1 VPPKRVVSLCPSVT
15 ETIVAIGGLK
25 GLAGVT
31 RYCTRPSGMLWG
43 LPRVGGTK
51 SPDIARILDLKP
63 DLVFANAEENRR
75 EDVEAL
81 REAGIEVDV
90 TLPKTV
96 AEVPDAI
103 RHWGRLLDTSDQA
116 EVLAAR
122 IEMEVKALASEP
134 PKGTFR
140 YAYWI
145 WKDPWMTISDD
156 TYVADLI
163 RLAGGENV
171 YGKEAVR
178 YPTTHPTEALAREP
192 ELHVF
197 PSEPFPFAQEKHG
210 ALVEKL
216 FGSHARRVFVE
227 GDNYC
232 WHGVRTLEGLRA
244 VRNLITV
251 G

>member
-1 VPPKRVVSLCPSVT
+1 MPAKRVVSLCPSIT
-15 ETIVAIGGLK
+15 ETIVAVGGLK

-90 TLPKTV
+90 TLSKTV
-96 AEVPDAI
+96 AEVPEVI

-192 ELHVF
+192 QLHVF
-197 PSEPFPFAQEKHG
+197 PSEPFPFAEEKHG

-244 VRNLITV
+244 VRSLITV

>member
-1 VPPKRVVSLCPSVT
+1 VPAKRVVSLCPSIT

-25 GLAGVT
+25 ALAGVT

-51 SPDIARILDLKP
+51 TPDIARILELAP

-81 REAGIEVDV
+81 RRAGIEVDV

-96 AEVPDAI
+96 GEVPAAV
-103 RHWGRLLDTSDQA
+103 RQWGEKLGTADQA

-122 IEMEVKALASEP
+122 IEAEHQALEARRP
-134 PKGTFR
+134 ATTFR

-163 RLAGGENV
+163 RLVGGENI
-171 YGKEAVR
+171 YGKETVR
-178 YPTTHPTEALAREP
+178 YPTTHPSEALAREP

-197 PSEPFPFAQEKHG
+197 PSEPYPFGEEKHG

-216 FGSHARRVFVE
+216 FGAHTRRVFVD

-232 WHGVRTLEGLRA
+232 WHGVRTLEGLKSIQS
-244 VRNLITV
+244 LIE
-251 G
+251 

>member
-1 VPPKRVVSLCPSVT
+1 VPAKRVVSLCPSIT

-25 GLAGVT
+25 ALAGVT

-51 SPDIARILDLKP
+51 SPDIPRILDLKP

-81 REAGIEVDV
+81 RLAGIEVDV

-96 AEVPDAI
+96 AEVPKAI
-103 RHWGRLLDTSDQA
+103 RQWGERLGTSEQA
-116 EVLAAR
+116 EVLASR
-122 IEMEVKALASEP
+122 IEMEARALERQKPEAA
-134 PKGTFR
+134 FR

-145 WKDPWMTISDD
+145 WKDPWMTVSDD
-156 TYVADLI
+156 TYVADLL
-163 RLAGGENV
+163 RLAGGDNV

-178 YPTTHPTEALAREP
+178 YPTTHPSEALAREAG
-192 ELHVF
+192 LHIF
-197 PSEPFPFAQEKHG
+197 PSEPYPFSEEKHG

-216 FGSHARRVFVE
+216 FGAHTRRVFVD

-232 WHGVRTLEGLRA
+232 WHGVRTLEGLKA
-244 VRNLITV
+244 VGTLMK
-251 G
+251 

>member
-1 VPPKRVVSLCPSVT
+1 LCPSIT

-25 GLAGVT
+25 ALVGVT

-43 LPRVGGTK
+43 MPRVGGTK
-51 SPDIARILDLKP
+51 SPDIPRILDLKP
-63 DLVFANAEENRR
+63 DLVLANAEENRK

-81 REAGIEVDV
+81 RAAGVEVDV

-96 AEVPDAI
+96 REVAPAI
-103 RHWGRLLDTSDQA
+103 RQWGAKLGTAAEA

-122 IEMEVKALASEP
+122 IESEIAAFGARESAP
-134 PKGTFR
+134 PFR

-163 RLAGGENV
+163 GMAGGVNV
-171 YGKEAVR
+171 YGQETSR
-178 YPTTHPTEALAREP
+178 YPTTTPGEALARRP
-192 ELHVF
+192 ALHIF
-197 PSEPFPFAQEKHG
+197 PSEPYPFSEEKHG
-210 ALVEKL
+210 TIASQL
-216 FGSHARRVFVE
+216 FGREGRCCFVA
-227 GDNYC
+227 GDDYC

-244 VRNLITV
+244 VSSLTKTD
-251 G
+251 